1 MLRGESMIR
10 FALYAFAALAVL
22 TSASPAARAQ
32 DSEEA
37 LERASVV
44 IDGRPILAVRGVA
57 GLPAEQRAD
66 AIEER
71 ILALARDPAFDP
83 ADLQIV
89 EADNALQ
96 IRAGDRLLL
105 GVLEAD
111 AALEGIDA
119 RSLAAVELR
128 LVREA
133 IVRYREGRTRE
144 QVLRG
149 LQVTAVATVGLVA
162 ALALLVWLSR
172 RVAALAEAR
181 WMPRIRALRVPGLHA
196 LSGPQIWSSLVTA
209 ARGLRFLV
217 AALLIY
223 LYVELVLQ
231 QFAATRPLGE
241 RLAQYLL
248 EPLRGMGRAFVDEL
262 PSLLFLLVL
271 WFVVRF
277 VLRMLRLYF
286 ATIASGAVRV
296 RGFESHWSTPTY
308 RLVRIGVVAFALVVA
323 YPYIPGSE
331 SEAFKGLSIFAG
343 VLLSIGS
350 SAFIANYV
358 AGYSLIYRKLFA
370 VGDRVRIGDVIG
382 EVMETRVQVTRLRTP
397 KNEEVILPNSM
408 ILQSVVTNYST
419 HAKERG
425 LILHTTV
432 GIGYEV
438 PWRQVEGMLLTA
450 AERTDGVLKDPPP
463 FVRQRSLGD
472 FAVNYELNA
481 YVGTADDMIG
491 RYDAL
496 HANILDV
503 FNEYGVQ
510 IMTPAY
516 EGDTPEPKVVP
527 RERWHAAPSRRPA
540 GDGG

>member
-1 MLRGESMIR
+1 M
-10 FALYAFAALAVL
+10 
-22 TSASPAARAQ
+22 
-32 DSEEA
+32 
-37 LERASVV
+37 
-44 IDGRPILAVRGVA
+44 
-57 GLPAEQRAD
+57 
-66 AIEER
+66 
-71 ILALARDPAFDP
+71 
-83 ADLQIV
+83 
-89 EADNALQ
+89 
-96 IRAGDRLLL
+96 RLM
-105 GVLEAD
+105 
-111 AALEGIDA
+111 
-119 RSLAAVELR
+119 
-128 LVREA
+128 REA
-133 IVRYREGRTRE
+133 IVRYREARSRA
-144 QVLRG
+144 QVVRG
-149 LQVTAVATVGLVA
+149 LQVAATATVALVA
-162 ALALLVWLSR
+162 ALAILIWLSR
-172 RVAALAEAR
+172 RIAALAVAS
-181 WMPRIRALRVPGLHA
+181 WMPRIQAMRLPGVHVLT
-196 LSGPQIWSSLVTA
+196 GPSLWNSLVA
-209 ARGLRFLV
+209 ASRGLRFLLV
-217 AALLIY
+217 ALCV
-223 LYVELVLQ
+223 YVWVEITLQ

-241 RLAQYLL
+241 RLAQLLL
-248 EPLRGMGRAFVDEL
+248 EPLRQMGRGFVEEL

-271 WFVVRF
+271 WLVVRF

-286 ATIASGAVRV
+286 ATIESGTVRV
-296 RGFESHWSTPTY
+296 RGFESQWSAPTY

-350 SAFIANYV
+350 SSFIANYV
-358 AGYSLIYRKLFA
+358 AGYSLIYRRLFA
-370 VGDRVRIGDVIG
+370 VGDRVRIGDVTG

-419 HAKERG
+419 HARYRG

-496 HANILDV
+496 HASILDV

-527 RERWHAAPSRRPA
+527 RERWHAAPSRRPP